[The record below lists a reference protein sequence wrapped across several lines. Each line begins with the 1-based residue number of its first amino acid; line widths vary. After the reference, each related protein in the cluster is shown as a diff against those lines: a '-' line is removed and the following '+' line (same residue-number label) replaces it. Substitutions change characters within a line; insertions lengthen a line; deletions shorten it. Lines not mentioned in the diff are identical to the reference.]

1 MNPIKAVIV
10 DDEKTAREG
19 LKSLLTEVVEVELV
33 KSCKD
38 GMEAIE
44 YLQQGPC
51 DLLFLDIQ
59 MPAIS
64 GFEVLKSIKSPPA
77 TIFITAFDEFAVQAF
92 EHHALDYLLKPF
104 TNTRFFES
112 VDRAKSMIRS
122 QKIQNATLHQLLEY
136 LQQHDQPTEL
146 VSTNTTD
153 KSRLVIR
160 SSGKIILLNTAD
172 IRWIE
177 AYDYYIRI
185 HCHDKTYVIRESLKG
200 IQEKLPIEIFIRVH
214 KSAIVNT
221 SNIKSLEHLQNSE
234 YMINLNDGTQVKVS
248 RSYKA
253 DVDRFLGII

>member
-1 MNPIKAVIV
+1 MQPIKAVIV

-19 LKSLLTEVVEVELV
+19 LKSLLAEVTEIELV

-44 YLQQGPC
+44 YLEKGAC
-51 DLLFLDIQ
+51 DLLLLDIQ

-104 TNTRFFES
+104 TNARFFES
-112 VDRAKSMIRS
+112 VERAKSMIAS
-122 QKIQNATLHQLLEY
+122 QKIQNSSLHELLNY
-136 LQQHDQPTEL
+136 LQVHEQPAGL

-160 SSGKIILLNTAD
+160 SSGKIILLQTVD
-172 IRWIE
+172 IRWVE

-185 HCHDKTYVIRESLKG
+185 HCHEETHVIRESLKG
-200 IQEKLPIEIFIRVH
+200 VQERLPTDIFIRVH
-214 KSAIVNT
+214 KSAIVNA
-221 SNIKSLEHLQNSE
+221 SLIKSLEHLQNAE

-253 DVDRFLGII
+253 AVDSFLGLT